1 MKINFEQLKVF
12 TDIAKTRETVTN
24 VKVQIADA
32 LYQNGFGIA
41 THALAF
47 KIYNTNG
54 ECELTEEEC
63 QILMAF
69 VEQKCTPMII
79 EAFKNAMSNDND

>member
-1 MKINFEQLKVF
+1 MKIDFEHLKVF
-12 TDIAKTRETVTN
+12 TDIAKTKETVTN

-32 LYQNGFGIA
+32 MYQNGFGIA

-47 KIYNTNG
+47 KIYNSEG
-54 ECELTEEEC
+54 ICELSDEEYKN
-63 QILMAF
+63 LMNF

-79 EAFKNAMSNDND
+79 DAFKNIEA